1 MARHYH
7 VVRLGPRARRTLDD
21 SYSYPRRSRAE
32 WSVRVRGACGR
43 HGDHVSYI
51 NSFDI
56 DRSVNQSTA
65 SVTISRT
72 PCTLDVLHL
81 EGAFRAPLTR
91 ELAHEVQTL
100 LCHGTRTIVL
110 DFTGVPSIDAAGI
123 GQLVRYTTSRQPRTA
138 CCGSCMSV
146 HACANSSTGLRFSSS
161 WTCRTLRR
169 FDAHRV

>member
-1 MARHYH
+1 M
-7 VVRLGPRARRTLDD
+7 
-21 SYSYPRRSRAE
+21 
-32 WSVRVRGACGR
+32 
-43 HGDHVSYI
+43 SYI

-123 GQLVRYTTSRQPRTA
+123 GQLVRLYNLTA
-138 CCGSCMSV
+138 AANGMLRIV
-146 HACANSSTGLRFSSS
+146 HVRARVREL
-161 WTCRTLRR
+161 L
-169 FDAHRV
+169 HRVALLELLDVSDLTAIRRAPRLTLT